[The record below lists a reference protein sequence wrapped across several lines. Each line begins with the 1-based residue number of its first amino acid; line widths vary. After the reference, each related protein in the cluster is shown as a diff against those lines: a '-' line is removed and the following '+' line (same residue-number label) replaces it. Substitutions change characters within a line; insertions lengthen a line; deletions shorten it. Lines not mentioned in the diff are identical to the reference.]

1 MIPALGGADLA
12 LLALQLALGLA
23 AVDAG
28 RRLVARF
35 WPELEG
41 AERLVARALVALGI
55 PILLVELLGFAGWLT
70 ARALI
75 AATLVAW
82 LAARALGSTVSAAA
96 PGAPGGPELGARLP
110 VFAAALVFAPIAVRA
125 LLSVPTDW
133 DGLSYH
139 LLYPARWL
147 QEGRIVP
154 SEFGA
159 PHDQATL
166 YPDAGEALH
175 AFVMA
180 IVRADLLVA
189 PLMVVC
195 AALFGVAV
203 AALARAAG
211 AARPAAAT
219 AGALAATLP
228 ALASRAA
235 SSYVEPLL
243 DFALVAALLFAHRA
257 LIHPARAV
265 AFASLAGLAAG
276 LAAGTKYVGLPLAAA
291 LAAGLPLA
299 LAFARQPGRRIA
311 AAAGGF
317 AGAAAV
323 AGGAWYLRNALLA
336 GNPFFPVPV
345 FGLPHLA
352 RPGLDWQAG
361 SLWSHWQ
368 TLAASGELGE
378 LLFALPP
385 GESPAMTL
393 GPLALVGLLG
403 ALAASVTIL
412 LSAWRAHRA
421 APGRLTAALVLPL
434 GLLAMSATYLRL
446 PWWDNPGLLR
456 SLVRFAV
463 PAVSLAFALVA
474 AAVRR
479 EGAGRLLAGL
489 GAAGVLLQGHLAGVL
504 PAAAPLARG
513 LPVVVLPAAVAF
525 ALALLARRGRGHR
538 ARLAAGFAAG
548 AAAFALFLAWV
559 FREADRP
566 RRHLDPA
573 LPAAPFAAA
582 ALAGERAHPGPATLV
597 WASSGHHEFLALF
610 TGRRL
615 ERRILGVRRHP
626 ADLPGW
632 RRPPGDGS
640 IVPVDPDFWRA
651 ELDRVGADL
660 LVVSRWGAAGEL
672 WPIEAEWAAAAGWP
686 RRVDQP
692 DFRIY
697 GVPAVADAPVRVT
710 PGSAGGPQPASHPRA
725 P

>member
-1 MIPALGGADLA
+1 MIPVLGGADLA
-12 LLALQLALGLA
+12 LLVLQLALGVA

-28 RRLVARF
+28 RRFVARF
-35 WPELEG
+35 WPELAG
-41 AERLVARALVALGI
+41 GERLVARALVALLI

-70 ARALI
+70 APAVV
-75 AATLVAW
+75 AATVVAW
-82 LAARALGSTVSAAA
+82 LAARAVGAPVPPAA
-96 PGAPGGPELGARLP
+96 PPDPPQGDPRVRLP
-110 VFAAALVFAPIAVRA
+110 LLAAALVFAPLAVRA

-147 QEGRIVP
+147 QEGRVLP

-166 YPDAGEALH
+166 YPAAGEALH
-175 AFVMA
+175 AFAMA
-180 IVRADLLVA
+180 IVRSDLLVA
-189 PLMVVC
+189 PLMVAG

-243 DFALVAALLFAHRA
+243 EFALVAALLFARRA
-257 LIHPARAV
+257 LADPARAV

-291 LAAGLPLA
+291 LAVGLPLA
-299 LAFARQPGRRIA
+299 LAFARLPGRRVA

-317 AGAAAV
+317 AGATAV

-352 RPGLDWQAG
+352 RPGLDWEAG
-361 SLWSHWQ
+361 SIWSRWRD
-368 TLAASGELGE
+368 LAASGDLGE

-385 GESPAMTL
+385 GNAPAMSL
-393 GPLALVGLLG
+393 GPLALAGLLG
-403 ALAASVTIL
+403 ALVGTAPVVRP
-412 LSAWRAHRA
+412 AWRERRG
-421 APGRLTAALVLPL
+421 APGRLAASLVLPL
-434 GLLAMSATYLRL
+434 GLLVLIATYLRL

-463 PAVSLAFALVA
+463 PAAALAFALVA

-479 EGAGRLLAGL
+479 EGAVRALAWF

-513 LPVVVLPAAVAF
+513 LPVVAVPAAVAL
-525 ALALLARRGRGHR
+525 ALALLARRGHGSR

-566 RRHLDPA
+566 RRQLDPA

-582 ALAGERAHPGPATLV
+582 ALAGERAHPGAATLV

-615 ERRILGVRRHP
+615 ERRVVGVRRHP
-626 ADLPGW
+626 AELPGW
-632 RRPPGDGS
+632 RRPPGDRS
-640 IVPVDPDFWRA
+640 IVPVDPAFWRS
-651 ELDRVGADL
+651 ELARAGADL

-672 WPIEAEWAAAAGWP
+672 WPIEQQWAAAAGWSWL
-686 RRVDQP
+686 VDQR

-697 GVPAVADAPVRVT
+697 GVPAAAGAPGRVT